1 VDDERMLAETIEY
14 NLRKAGFET
23 VTAFDGESALA
34 LAREHR
40 PNLVILDLM
49 LPKISGWEVCRALRS
64 DPDYRLAAPIL
75 MLTARG
81 EESDKVIGLEL
92 GADDYMVKP
101 FGMRELVAR
110 VRASCDGRAKTR
122 ASERATGR
130 AGLAGCEK
138 PRSPPPRRPRRA
150 RVRLS
155 LKESSCCALDGLS
168 SGKAVAR
175 ETLLE
180 HVWGSDFFG
189 DERTLD
195 VHSAA
200 AREEYEATALAATAH
215 PHVRG
220 ALQGQKLDGSHFFLQ
235 SLYMR
240 RASTLHA
247 ALVRMARPEV
257 WRRRA
262 CAVRRRVQQS
272 KYLRH
277 SVRWALSLLHSG

>member
-110 VRASCDGRAKTR
+110 VRA
-122 ASERATGR
+122 
-130 AGLAGCEK
+130 LL
-138 PRSPPPRRPRRA
+138 RRA
-150 RVRLS
+150 APEDGAKENLLQVGPVSLDVERHEVRLHTSEGEREVRLS
-155 LKESSCCALDGLS
+155 LKEFELLRALMGQH
-168 SGKAVAR
+168 GKAVAR
-175 ETLLE
+175 ESLLE

-195 VHSAA
+195 VHIRWL
-200 AREEYEATALAATAH
+200 REKIEALPSQPRHILT
-215 PHVRG
+215 VRG
-220 ALQGQKLDGSHFFLQ
+220 VGYKFKS
-235 SLYMR
+235 
-240 RASTLHA
+240 
-247 ALVRMARPEV
+247 
-257 WRRRA
+257 
-262 CAVRRRVQQS
+262 
-272 KYLRH
+272 
-277 SVRWALSLLHSG
+277 

>member
-1 VDDERMLAETIEY
+1 MPFSGRVLIVDDERMLVETIEY

-34 LAREHR
+34 QARAHQ
-40 PNLVILDLM
+40 PQLVILDLM

-64 DPDYRLAAPIL
+64 DPDYKLSAPIL

-110 VRASCDGRAKTR
+110 VRALLRRSAAEDGSKASLLQVGPVTLDAESHEVRLKTPEG
-122 ASERATGR
+122 ER
-130 AGLAGCEK
+130 E
-138 PRSPPPRRPRRA
+138 
-150 RVRLS
+150 VRLS
-155 LKESSCCALDGLS
+155 LKEFELLKALLS
-168 SGKAVAR
+168 QPGKAVAR

-195 VHSAA
+195 VHIRWL
-200 AREEYEATALAATAH
+200 REKIEVH
-215 PHVRG
+215 PSQPQHILTVRG
-220 ALQGQKLDGSHFFLQ
+220 VGYKFKS
-235 SLYMR
+235 
-240 RASTLHA
+240 
-247 ALVRMARPEV
+247 
-257 WRRRA
+257 
-262 CAVRRRVQQS
+262 
-272 KYLRH
+272 
-277 SVRWALSLLHSG
+277 